1 MDESNNKKN
10 CKICNKECIPSLLL
24 KMGTKVVYLCNIKCY
39 KTYLNK
45 GKLNF
50 IIWIFM
56 EIIRQTPYSIEIFF

>member
-45 GKLNF
+45 
-50 IIWIFM
+50 
-56 EIIRQTPYSIEIFF
+56 R